1 MVNRIVGVPSFF
13 SMPTSGLP
21 AGLAAAILATGG
33 GGIENAIDLTIQ
45 QTSPS
50 LSRIAV
56 APLAARR
63 IARNG
68 PSHECGDDQ

>member
-1 MVNRIVGVPSFF
+1 VMVNRIVGVPSFF

-50 LSRIAV
+50 LSRIAGS
-56 APLAARR
+56 PRGR
-63 IARNG
+63 DRCG
-68 PSHECGDDQ
+68 PCRGSVLG